1 MAVRPPYYLHLLLQH
16 QPKHL
21 LLVYFTASQPLTMSS
36 VQDIDI
42 EDDLID
48 EAFLSIILEQLQRVG
63 GDEKPRQ
70 SRNLATNAGQ
80 LYLDQLLNC
89 NHPERI
95 KVTLRMSRDTFFSLR
110 NWLVQHTQ
118 LRASMHVSI
127 ELKLAIFLYITTRPA
142 SQRDTMERYSVGNL
156 TELL

>member
-70 SRNLATNAGQ
+70 SRNLATNAGP

-95 KVTLRMSRDTFFSLR
+95 KGALRMSRDTFFSLR
-110 NWLVQHTQ
+110 NWLVHPVKG
-118 LRASMHVSI
+118 LNACVYRVKVGY
-127 ELKLAIFLYITTRPA
+127 LPLYYYPA
-142 SQRDTMERYSVGNL
+142 SLSERYYG
-156 TELL
+156 TLLCWKQGS